1 VMKASTSV
9 TRSILLLTVAV
20 GLTSTGLAIA
30 SPLPGNP
37 PAPPPEQAKAY
48 AAVAPKTVVD
58 LQQFRST
65 HSLDVEGKGGRPGH
79 ATLVNLNPAVNAWY
93 LLTLRWGDGSQRS
106 FHLENARPAA
116 QELVLDPAFRTG
128 IVVRSDQE
136 RETCDLWGSG
146 ALAKAAE
153 QRTPYA
159 PLCAGRAYLRNPV
172 RGQRTELESIVE
184 FLRDNVWGGETI
196 IGLAKDTL
204 FKDAELERARV
215 TSGGVPAAGAS
226 RGPRPA
232 AIDPA
237 LANRAVQ
244 SGSLG
249 IHTDA
254 GAPKELG
261 MGKWYRATDREHVY
275 VSLIEPQ
282 AVAPGILGSHRDRV
296 NPLDPVES
304 SALVYLVA
312 FDLGAFDLAYAV
324 GTDHPRVDWSPRPPA
339 SVRPAGLSG
348 PDGIGT
354 VRPLVT
360 TGMVTPR
367 DTGRAVATFAGG
379 FKRAHGAFKY
389 GDLAAR
395 SSGSHYGFV
404 EEGVVLSKLQPG
416 LATLYVLTD
425 RSVHMKT
432 WAESDNGE
440 LPRVRYARQNG
451 VALIDRDDA
460 TGAPLPGPLVNR
472 WGPGNWSGS
481 AEGDLRSARAGA
493 CLQTGPGGR
502 FLIYGYFSS
511 ATPSAMARVFQAY
524 GCEYAMLLDMN
535 ALVHTYMALYPQ
547 RGPAGGIQHLVRG
560 MAEADPVPGGR
571 AVPRFLSLPDDR
583 DFFYLLQREPGGAP

>member
-1 VMKASTSV
+1 V
-9 TRSILLLTVAV
+9 
-20 GLTSTGLAIA
+20 
-30 SPLPGNP
+30 
-37 PAPPPEQAKAY
+37 
-48 AAVAPKTVVD
+48 
-58 LQQFRST
+58 
-65 HSLDVEGKGGRPGH
+65 
-79 ATLVNLNPAVNAWY
+79 
-93 LLTLRWGDGSQRS
+93 
-106 FHLENARPAA
+106 
-116 QELVLDPAFRTG
+116 
-128 IVVRSDQE
+128 
-136 RETCDLWGSG
+136 
-146 ALAKAAE
+146 
-153 QRTPYA
+153 
-159 PLCAGRAYLRNPV
+159 YLRNPV
-172 RGQRTELESIVE
+172 PGRRTGLEAVVE
-184 FLRDNVWGGETI
+184 FLRDNVWAGETI

-204 FKDAELERARV
+204 YRDAELERAKV
-215 TSGGVPAAGAS
+215 APGAAPATGAS
-226 RGPRPA
+226 SGPRPA
-232 AIDPA
+232 AVAPA
-237 LANRAVQ
+237 LADRAVQ

-249 IHTDA
+249 IRTDA
-254 GAPKELG
+254 PAPTALG
-261 MGKWYRATDREHVY
+261 MGRWYRATTRDHVY
-275 VSLIEPQ
+275 VSLIEPR
-282 AVAPGILGSHRDRV
+282 AVAPEVLASHRGRV

-339 SVRPAGLSG
+339 AARSPGLPG

-389 GDLAAR
+389 GELAAR
-395 SSGSHYGFV
+395 NSGSHYGFI

-425 RSVHMKT
+425 GSVHMKT
-432 WAESDNGE
+432 WADSDNGG
-440 LPRVRYARQNG
+440 LPGIRYARQNG
-451 VALIDRDDA
+451 VALVERDDA
-460 TGAPLPGPLVNR
+460 TGSPVPGPLVNR

-493 CLQTGPGGR
+493 CLQDGPGGR

-547 RGPAGGIQHLVRG
+547 HGTSSGIQHLVRG
-560 MAEADPVPGGR
+560 MAETDPALAGR
-571 AVPRFLSLPDDR
+571 VVPRFLGLPDDR
-583 DFFYLLQREPGGAP
+583 DFFYLLQRDQGRTP

>member
-1 VMKASTSV
+1 MSAR
-9 TRSILLLTVAV
+9 RSIARPALALAIAV
-20 GLTSTGLAIA
+20 GLASTCRAA
-30 SPLPGNP
+30 VSPPPGALPTP
-37 PAPPPEQAKAY
+37 PAEQTKAY
-48 AAVAPKTVVD
+48 AATAPKTVVD
-58 LQQFRST
+58 LQQFRNT
-65 HSLDVEGKGGRPGH
+65 QSLDVEGKGGRLGR

-93 LLTLRWGDGSQRS
+93 LLTLSWGDGPQRS

-116 QELVLDPAFRTG
+116 QELVLDPAFRAG
-128 IVVRSDQE
+128 LFVRSDLG
-136 RETCDLWGSG
+136 REPCDLWVSD
-146 ALAKAAE
+146 ALTKAAG
-153 QRTPYA
+153 QPTPYA
-159 PLCAGRAYLRNPV
+159 PLCAGRVYLRNPV
-172 RGQRTELESIVE
+172 PGRRTELEAAVE

-196 IGLAKDTL
+196 IGAAKDTL
-204 FKDAELERARV
+204 FKDAELERARLTPSPV
-215 TSGGVPAAGAS
+215 RDADASG
-226 RGPRPA
+226 GPRPA
-232 AIDPA
+232 ALDPA
-237 LANRAVQ
+237 LAGRAVQ

-249 IHTDA
+249 IRVDA
-254 GAPKELG
+254 RVPDQMG
-261 MGKWYRATDREHVY
+261 MGRWYRALDRDHVY
-275 VSLIEPQ
+275 VSLIEPE
-282 AVAPGILGSHRDRV
+282 AVAPQVLESHRSRV
-296 NPLDPVES
+296 SPLDPVER

-312 FDLGAFDLAYAV
+312 FDLGAFDLAYVV
-324 GTDHPRVDWSPRPPA
+324 GADHPRVDWSPRPPA
-339 SVRPAGLSG
+339 SVRPAGLPG

-367 DTGRAVATFAGG
+367 DAGRTVATFAGG

-395 SSGSHYGFV
+395 NAGTHYGFI
-404 EEGVVLSKLQPG
+404 EDGGVLSKLQPG

-432 WAESDNGE
+432 WMESDNGE

-451 VALIDRDDA
+451 VALVEPDA
-460 TGAPLPGPLVNR
+460 VTGASVPGALVNR

-493 CLQTGPGGR
+493 CIQEGSGGR
-502 FLIYGYFSS
+502 FLVYAYFSS

-560 MAEADPVPGGR
+560 MAETDPAPGGR
-571 AVPRFLSLPDDR
+571 AVPRFLGLPDDR
-583 DFFYLLQREPGGAP
+583 DFFYLLAREREGTP

>member
-1 VMKASTSV
+1 MAIGMGLGPAC
-9 TRSILLLTVAV
+9 RAAV
-20 GLTSTGLAIA
+20 G
-30 SPLPGNP
+30 P
-37 PAPPPEQAKAY
+37 PAAPPPAQAKAY

-65 HSLDVEGKGGRPGH
+65 GSLEIEGKGGRPGR
-79 ATLVNLNPAVNAWY
+79 ATLVNLNPAVNAWH
-93 LLTLRWGDGSQRS
+93 LLTLSWDEGSQRT
-106 FHLENARPAA
+106 FHFENARPAT
-116 QELVLDPAFRTG
+116 QELVLDPAFRAG
-128 IVVRSDQE
+128 IVVRSDSGHE
-136 RETCDLWGSG
+136 PCDLWLTD

-153 QRTPYA
+153 QPTPYA
-159 PLCAGRAYLRNPV
+159 PLCAGRVYLRNPV
-172 RGQRTELESIVE
+172 PGRRTGLEAMVE

-196 IGLAKDTL
+196 IGLAKNTL
-204 FKDAELERARV
+204 YKDADLERAKV
-215 TSGGVPAAGAS
+215 TRGAAPYTGAS
-226 RGPRPA
+226 SGPRPA
-232 AIDPA
+232 AVAPA
-237 LANRAVQ
+237 LADRAVQ

-249 IHTDA
+249 IRTDA
-254 GAPKELG
+254 RVPTELG
-261 MGKWYRATDREHVY
+261 MGRWSRATARDHVY

-282 AVAPGILGSHRDRV
+282 AVAPEVLASHRGRV

-312 FDLGAFDLAYAV
+312 FDLSAFDLAYAV

-339 SVRPAGLSG
+339 SVRPRGLPG

-389 GDLAAR
+389 GELAAR
-395 SSGSHYGFV
+395 NSGSHYGFV

-425 RSVHMKT
+425 GSVHMKT
-432 WAESDNGE
+432 WQESDNGE
-440 LPRVRYARQNG
+440 LRRIRYARQNG
-451 VALIDRDDA
+451 VPLVERDDA
-460 TGAPLPGPLVNR
+460 TGAPVPGPLVNR

-493 CLQTGPGGR
+493 CLQDGPGGR

-547 RGPAGGIQHLVRG
+547 HGAAGGIQHLVRG
-560 MAEADPVPGGR
+560 MAETDPALGGR
-571 AVPRFLSLPDDR
+571 VVPRFLGLPDDR
-583 DFFYLLQREPGGAP
+583 DFFYLLQRD